1 MLKGGLVFLLLL
13 FRISIWD
20 ENRILLSS
28 IKELKPDVKGEISR
42 KLLKVGE
49 NSSLHVVWIKTR
61 EKPHY
66 HAKHDLTV
74 ILVRGKGTFWVAGIP
89 LEMKEGDIVFVPAK
103 VVHWFENK
111 AKDKSVAVVIFSPAF
126 DGKDRVFVDQEQ
138 HKKESSE

>member
-1 MLKGGLVFLLLL
+1 MIGFLSLLFLL
-13 FRISIWD
+13 FRISVWD

-28 IKELKPDVKGEISR
+28 VEKLKPDVKGEISR

-66 HAKHDLTV
+66 HAKLDLTV
-74 ILVRGKGTFWVAGIP
+74 ILVKGKGTFWVAGIP

-111 AKDKSVAVVIFSPAF
+111 AKDESVAVVIFSPAF
-126 DGKDRVFVDQEQ
+126 DGKDRVFVNEQEG
-138 HKKESSE
+138 ER